1 MSARTRKQKAA
12 LAAQSDE
19 NETPISNGSA
29 QKPPKRSKS
38 ASAEKEVKENVY
50 LFAPNLI
57 GKRRPLPLG
66 LVTTC
71 LVASG

>member
-19 NETPISNGSA
+19 NETPASNGTA
-29 QKPPKRSKS
+29 QKSPKRSKS

-57 GKRRPLPLG
+57 GTIP
-66 LVTTC
+66 TC
-71 LVASG
+71 PPTQSDDSVSPQC